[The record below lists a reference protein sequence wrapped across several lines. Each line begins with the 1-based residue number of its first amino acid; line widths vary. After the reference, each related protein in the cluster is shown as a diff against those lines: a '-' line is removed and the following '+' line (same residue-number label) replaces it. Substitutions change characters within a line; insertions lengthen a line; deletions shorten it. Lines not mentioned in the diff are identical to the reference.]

1 MSVCPNKNL
10 PEWKSLVETVGEFE
24 AYRDFMETNGEIRT
38 PEVVV
43 AKLDSRN
50 ATKYQ
55 HAKTTDT
62 NNVISREKAE
72 TVLKALAAKFGDD
85 YGYRISQPNY
95 NIPWKGKVE
104 PASAQNGWK
113 RTVVI
118 NPAYATLDTP
128 MHEFGHIFIDLIKA
142 NFQLYGNVLKK
153 VTAKDK
159 DGNYRDK
166 DFAAT
171 FEYVKSAYTETF
183 KDEIY
188 DITDEELETLLEEEA
203 IVELLGQYAAQ
214 TLDPATGI
222 YKKIQGVWDA
232 IIKIIK
238 DIITNGNTIDVIEL
252 SPNLSL
258 EQLANI
264 LANPEIKI
272 IAGASQ
278 EQRLQ
283 SEVDN
288 VTAIKENIVKIKDA
302 LKDPSSVFIKGRT
315 TATIY
320 TGESAAFA
328 KKLAGNYDSNAPLYR
343 WAKFITN
350 EFGPLTETIFTA
362 AKMWEGSPDAFLN
375 AMKRSHKDWFFS
387 LKDKFSEPERLAI
400 ETLLRNLA
408 RADSNDIP
416 WQIKNQATRTVRDI
430 NTKITH
436 GYNSESYR
444 NAKRALERF
453 SSPRDVVEYLL
464 SSTGNL
470 FENLFPKLYTSETNS
485 QVNIS
490 RGDMAAYAIEKAE
503 RGDFSV
509 IENEISRLD
518 TIINKIKN
526 KEIFSLPDSNFYRNR
541 NLLTRKKEVEYNYK
555 DANGVEKTD
564 NIKVSLD
571 YYSNGTVSVSFGVT
585 GGDRSGYSDQ
595 YTVKS
600 LKASDKVRI
609 GKTELGLK
617 SERVPEP
624 IFVPVEDR
632 GDSLVVAHSTYGDVR
647 YPEVQP
653 TQEIKDAYKPPHLR
667 IDKYYLVPKADLV
680 ELKAQAGRGISV
692 MNLVAQAV
700 TDMIAYQPIQ
710 AITFTPV
717 SGKSLLREEGELR
730 SGLYS
735 LFAKKL
741 FGKHLKLG
749 VRNRFGTR
757 FQNRFGM
764 TNEEYNF
771 LVDFEARETNTPE
784 DIERY
789 NKTLAKYEAAT
800 PEYTNV
806 IPIPEA
812 FKTYNNNSR
821 TLFQKVNDNE
831 NTVPFIEEQVETLMG
846 QAILNDVEDNSVD
859 PTSSDQAE
867 AVDLAKEL
875 SGRLG
880 IDFQIVTAE
889 EALSIVETAGIK
901 YNGEP
906 AFFVGGIA
914 YFVGTN
920 LTTKNV
926 LHEFSHPFVRNIA
939 KTNPTLFN
947 RLYNQ
952 VLESNEGKAIRDA
965 VLEDNP
971 SLDPESDYF
980 KEEVLVRALT
990 KAGLNKLNSIQNES
1004 AFAKAIKNILYAI
1017 KQALRKAF
1025 GKNVKVS
1032 NLDVNTTMDEL
1043 AEMLV
1048 AGGQLQIDKSL
1059 ISEEDFVAFNSERQE
1074 YIEDL
1079 IKIEG
1084 NDAQQLLNQFY
1095 DTAVNHIRKLLTNRN
1110 YDELAAILTDED
1122 KRGDLQELKSN
1133 LQAYQTTVANMAG
1146 KVVEDMEFTKKRSTA
1161 FVNSLFRLDT
1171 VMQKILLHVKDIQ
1184 QNKDSQEALAKAYY
1198 YDHLLKHWSEFI
1210 KDSENMLDRNKIER
1224 GPLNTMLNNIKTSIR
1239 QSKKLINEMYAD
1251 GARDA
1256 LYEELLPMQE
1266 SLKLRYDKIIQNLKD
1281 KNAPQSRIDREH
1293 QIYYG
1298 LTEAE
1303 LREFNDLK
1311 AYSKQGP
1318 LAQADYNR
1326 MKELSAK
1333 RNQGIQLTPEKMEAL
1348 LRGDIGDA
1356 NFYNSYLEGY
1366 LYNTDPVI
1374 GGLAVYVKNK
1384 LNDVMAKIQA
1394 KQVEFFTDM
1403 EKPLQDAGFNPLRI
1417 GEIGKKMG
1425 FLDKVAKREKDGS
1438 IIERLVWSF
1447 LNPFKNYRYDY
1458 DVYRMNV
1465 EQAKR
1470 EYNRTG
1476 SDVSRKAMIDAIADQ
1491 QVFMR
1496 NYFNQEY
1503 VDEFYE
1509 REKLF
1514 EKDDIGKEAMYRRKE
1529 WGERLRAL
1537 IEPANTQSEQLAIS
1551 DELDQMWREYRQMRS
1566 MYNLDGTMKTG
1577 MDLEVAKRLAEYHE
1591 LSRKFYEFKPRKGVF
1606 QNALKAYKQELIDSG
1621 VEKDSDRFKAM
1632 VKQWI
1637 SKNTVTVPKQSW
1649 YEKRAELY
1657 KRKAEILSKLPN
1669 DQNALRED
1677 EINKEIFD
1685 LMGGFRDEENQTK
1698 ATEMSPESR
1707 ARVIELEKELKN
1719 LQEQQVNTSGLT
1731 KQEFNR
1737 WMTLGQMKQR
1747 GEWNQELAREYNELW
1762 NKKNRQGLS
1771 KFEARKLK
1779 SINTQLSGIQERL
1792 ATDYYVDIMNNWLGQ
1807 LNTSELGVREIDQ
1820 GSAEWLIQPENIN
1833 KLLGQNAEFDKWF
1846 KDNHLTTTYFKDG
1859 QEIEGWSR
1867 SRLWSITVPTDLA
1880 NFETFDITNED
1891 GTVETIMGKPKMKY
1905 FSRVVKSEYKNDKI
1919 VGVTVDN
1926 KYNWLPKSREKMAAS
1941 SLPEDQKF
1949 KYINEEYYAL
1959 EQNDP
1964 KTFAAMEKMKE
1975 HHLANQDGLS
1985 YKGRLYYDFPRLRKS
2000 TLETIQDKNALTIYA
2015 ERIKDFFRRA
2025 KDDAESGFN
2034 YDDQENLVR
2043 MDMFDNTVTNVPIAG
2058 LYDIDHQDVS
2068 LDLTT
2073 TLMQYML
2080 SAERQKQLVE
2090 ISPLAKA
2097 VQSVVNASSEDIA
2110 NTQGIDNINKM
2121 NFYNRAIRMVKG
2133 EDKDTV
2139 RKKAINNYIARE
2151 FEGQRMTGAGS
2162 ETPWLNNTASL
2173 LFKRASFG
2181 FFALNIPSALKNSWG
2196 AKFQG
2201 LIEASAGQYMTH
2213 TSFQRGNV
2221 WSYKTMGELSFGGQL
2236 YRKAAKS
2243 LNQQLVELFDPS
2255 QGRFEEKFG
2264 ESMSRTIAKDA
2275 ASFSWLYNFRKWVE
2289 LQATLQIFGG
2299 MMYHQ
2304 MVEQTMPD
2312 GTKKEIYY
2320 IDAWELKDN
2329 KIQLKEGVDPKWGVT
2344 YDEEGK
2350 MKVGKEFKAYKNK
2363 VHQVMNNLQG
2373 AYAQYDQP
2381 EAQRYLAFRFLS
2393 YLRRYFTTMTLN
2405 RFGFSGRF
2413 SDPKPRFNPGL
2424 GEPQMGFYITFIRF
2438 AKDTI
2443 FNLGKNLPYMTEEE
2457 KRASLRMITEVGS
2470 LLAINLAMS
2479 LLFGWDPDDD
2489 DKYERLRQK
2498 SGPLP
2503 FPFVSDDPDREFN
2516 GWGYLE
2522 THMLYLLM
2530 NVRAENEQF
2539 IPLPGYGLDDYS
2551 AMLDLKSI
2559 AFGPTVQTYK
2569 DIFEDA
2575 LDMLEGDESAYYKRQ
2590 VGPYDWQDEGG
2601 AKILAHTARTLG
2613 LTGSTIDP
2621 VKGIKGFQS
2630 VQARAR

>member
-38 PEVVV
+38 PEAVV

-72 TVLKALAAKFGDD
+72 TVLKALAAKFGDE

-104 PASAQNGWK
+104 PASAENGWK

-118 NPAYATLDTP
+118 NPAYATIDTP

-142 NFQLYGNVLKK
+142 NFQLYGNVIKE
-153 VTAKDK
+153 VTKKDK
-159 DGNYRDK
+159 DGNYRNK
-166 DFAAT
+166 DFGAT
-171 FEYVKSAYTETF
+171 FEYVKSAYVETF
-183 KDEIY
+183 RDEKPS
-188 DITDEELETLLEEEA
+188 ITDEELETLLEEET
-203 IVELLGQYAAQ
+203 IVELLGQYAAG
-214 TLDPATGI
+214 TLDSATGKFDKLKEEI
-222 YKKIQGVWDA
+222 KKVWDA
-232 IIKIIK
+232 IIEIIK
-238 DIITNGNTIDVIEL
+238 DIITDGNTIDVIEL
-252 SPNLSL
+252 SPNLKL
-258 EQLANI
+258 KQLAHI

-272 IAGASQ
+272 IAGTSQ
-278 EQRLQ
+278 EQRSQ
-283 SEVDN
+283 SEIDN
-288 VTAIKENIVKIKDA
+288 VTAVKENLVNIKNM
-302 LKDPSSVFIKGRT
+302 LKDPTSLFIKGSIS
-315 TATIY
+315 ATIY

-328 KKLAGNYDSNAPLYR
+328 KKLAGNYDSNSPLYR

-350 EFGPLTETIFTA
+350 EFEPLTETIFTA
-362 AKMWEGSPDAFLN
+362 AKIWEGSPDAFLN
-375 AMKRSHKDWFFS
+375 VMKRSHRDWFFS
-387 LKDKFSEPERLAI
+387 LKDQFSEPERLAI
-400 ETLLRNLA
+400 EQLLKNLA
-408 RADSNDIP
+408 AADSNNIP
-416 WQIKNQATRTVRDI
+416 WKIKSNATRTARDI
-430 NTKITH
+430 NIKVTRI
-436 GYNSESYR
+436 YNSESYKY
-444 NAKRALERF
+444 AGRALRTY
-453 SSPRDVVEYLL
+453 SNPKDVVDYLL
-464 SSTGNL
+464 SLGGNQIL
-470 FENLFPKLYTSETNS
+470 FEKLFPKLNIPGNYA
-485 QVNIS
+485 QVNYS
-490 RGDMAAYAIEKAE
+490 NKDTFALEKAE
-503 RGDFSV
+503 QGDFSY
-509 IENEISRLD
+509 IENEISTLD
-518 TIINKIKN
+518 IIINKIKN
-526 KEIFSLPDSNFYRNR
+526 KETFNLPSSNFYRNDDFLRR
-541 NLLTRKKEVEYNYK
+541 NKKVEYKYK
-555 DANGVEKTD
+555 DANGVEQTD
-564 NIKVSLD
+564 QIKVKIE
-571 YYSNGTVSVSFGVT
+571 YEANGEVKVSFSIV
-585 GGDRSGYSDQ
+585 GGDRSIFSDQ
-595 YTVKS
+595 YTEKY
-600 LKASDKVRI
+600 LTASDKVRL

-632 GDSLVVAHSTYGDVR
+632 GDSLVVAYPSYGDVIR

-667 IDKYYLVPKADLV
+667 IDKYYLIPKADLV
-680 ELKAQAGRGISV
+680 ELKAQAGRGIGV
-692 MNLVAQAV
+692 MNLVVKAV
-700 TDMIAYQPIQ
+700 SDMIAYQPIEG
-710 AITFTPV
+710 INFFPIP
-717 SGKSLLREEGELR
+717 GKSLLREPGELR

-735 LFAKKL
+735 LFAKKI
-741 FGKHLKLG
+741 FDKHLTLSVKK
-749 VRNRFGTR
+749 RSGTR

-764 TNEEYNF
+764 LNSEYKF
-771 LVDFEARETNTPE
+771 LVDFEARQNNTPE
-784 DIERY
+784 DIENY
-789 NKTLAKYEAAT
+789 NKLLAKYENAT
-800 PEYTNV
+800 PEYKSY

-812 FKTYNNNSR
+812 FKTYNNSSR

-914 YFVGTN
+914 YFVGQN

-971 SLDPESDYF
+971 NLDPESAFF

-1032 NLDVNTTMDEL
+1032 KLDVNTTMDEL

-1059 ISEEDFVAFNSERQE
+1059 VSEKDFVAFNSERQE

-1079 IKIEG
+1079 QKVEG
-1084 NDAQQLLNQFY
+1084 NDAQQLINQFY

-1133 LQAYQTTVANMAG
+1133 LQAYQTTIANMAG
-1146 KVVEDMEFTKKRSTA
+1146 KVVDDMEFTKNRSAA

-1198 YDHLLKHWSEFI
+1198 YDHLLKHWTEFI
-1210 KDSENMLDRNKIER
+1210 EDSENMLDRNKIER
-1224 GPLNTMLNNIKTSIR
+1224 GPLNTMLNDIKTSVR

-1256 LYEELLPMQE
+1256 LYEEFLPMQE
-1266 SLKLRYDKIIQNLKD
+1266 NLKLRYDKIIQNLIDNK
-1281 KNAPQSRIDREH
+1281 APDSRIDREH
-1293 QIYYG
+1293 KVFYG
-1298 LTEAE
+1298 LTRAE
-1303 LREFNDLK
+1303 LQEYNDLK
-1311 AYSKQGP
+1311 AYAKQGP

-1333 RNQGIQLTPEKMEAL
+1333 KNEGIELTPEKMEAL

-1394 KQVEFFTDM
+1394 KQVEFFTDI

-1417 GEIGKKMG
+1417 GEVGKKMG

-1476 SDVSRKAMIDAIADQ
+1476 SNASKKAMIDAIADQ

-1537 IEPANTQSEQLAIS
+1537 TEPANTQSQQLAIS

-1577 MDLEVAKRLAEYHE
+1577 MDLEVAKRLTEYHE
-1591 LSRKFYEFKPRKGVF
+1591 LSKEYYEFKPRKGVF
-1606 QNALKAYKQELIDSG
+1606 QNALKGYEQELIDSG
-1621 VEKDSDRFKAM
+1621 VDKDPDRFKAM
-1632 VKQWI
+1632 RKQWI
-1637 SKNTVTVPKQSW
+1637 AKNTVRVPKQSW
-1649 YEKRAELY
+1649 YEKRSELY
-1657 KRKAEILSKLPN
+1657 KRKEEILSKLPTDN
-1669 DQNALRED
+1669 QNALRES
-1677 EINKEIFD
+1677 EINQEIFD

-1698 ATEMSPESR
+1698 ATEMSPQSR
-1707 ARVIELEKELKN
+1707 ARVIELEKELKKV
-1719 LQEQQVNTSGLT
+1719 QEQQVNTSGLT

-1737 WMTLGQMKQR
+1737 WMALGQMKQR
-1747 GEWNQELAREYNELW
+1747 GQWNQELASEYNALW
-1762 NKKNRQGLS
+1762 DKKNTYGLS
-1771 KFEARKLK
+1771 KLEARELQ
-1779 SINTQLSGIQERL
+1779 SINSQLSGIQERL
-1792 ATDYYVDIMNNWLGQ
+1792 ATDYYVDIVNNWLGQ
-1807 LNTSELGVREIDQ
+1807 LDTSALGVREIDQ

-1833 KLLGQNAEFDKWF
+1833 SLLGQNAEFDKWF
-1846 KDNHLTTTYFKDG
+1846 KENHLPTTYYKDG
-1859 QEIEGWSR
+1859 QEIQGWSR
-1867 SRLWSITVPTDLA
+1867 SRLWSTTVPTDLA
-1880 NFETFDITNED
+1880 NFETFDVTNED

-1926 KYNWLPKSREKMAAS
+1926 KYNWLPKSKEKMEAS
-1941 SLPEDQKF
+1941 NLPEDQKF
-1949 KYINEEYYAL
+1949 KYINEDYYAL
-1959 EQNDP
+1959 D
-1964 KTFAAMEKMKE
+1964 
-1975 HHLANQDGLS
+1975 
-1985 YKGRLYYDFPRLRKS
+1985 
-2000 TLETIQDKNALTIYA
+2000 I
-2015 ERIKDFFRRA
+2015 RA
-2025 KDDAESGFN
+2025 K
-2034 YDDQENLVR
+2034 
-2043 MDMFDNTVTNVPIAG
+2043 
-2058 LYDIDHQDVS
+2058 
-2068 LDLTT
+2068 
-2073 TLMQYML
+2073 
-2080 SAERQKQLVE
+2080 
-2090 ISPLAKA
+2090 
-2097 VQSVVNASSEDIA
+2097 
-2110 NTQGIDNINKM
+2110 
-2121 NFYNRAIRMVKG
+2121 
-2133 EDKDTV
+2133 
-2139 RKKAINNYIARE
+2139 
-2151 FEGQRMTGAGS
+2151 
-2162 ETPWLNNTASL
+2162 
-2173 LFKRASFG
+2173 
-2181 FFALNIPSALKNSWG
+2181 
-2196 AKFQG
+2196 
-2201 LIEASAGQYMTH
+2201 
-2213 TSFQRGNV
+2213 
-2221 WSYKTMGELSFGGQL
+2221 
-2236 YRKAAKS
+2236 
-2243 LNQQLVELFDPS
+2243 
-2255 QGRFEEKFG
+2255 
-2264 ESMSRTIAKDA
+2264 
-2275 ASFSWLYNFRKWVE
+2275 
-2289 LQATLQIFGG
+2289 
-2299 MMYHQ
+2299 
-2304 MVEQTMPD
+2304 
-2312 GTKKEIYY
+2312 
-2320 IDAWELKDN
+2320 
-2329 KIQLKEGVDPKWGVT
+2329 
-2344 YDEEGK
+2344 
-2350 MKVGKEFKAYKNK
+2350 
-2363 VHQVMNNLQG
+2363 
-2373 AYAQYDQP
+2373 
-2381 EAQRYLAFRFLS
+2381 
-2393 YLRRYFTTMTLN
+2393 
-2405 RFGFSGRF
+2405 
-2413 SDPKPRFNPGL
+2413 
-2424 GEPQMGFYITFIRF
+2424 
-2438 AKDTI
+2438 
-2443 FNLGKNLPYMTEEE
+2443 
-2457 KRASLRMITEVGS
+2457 
-2470 LLAINLAMS
+2470 
-2479 LLFGWDPDDD
+2479 
-2489 DKYERLRQK
+2489 
-2498 SGPLP
+2498 
-2503 FPFVSDDPDREFN
+2503 
-2516 GWGYLE
+2516 
-2522 THMLYLLM
+2522 
-2530 NVRAENEQF
+2530 
-2539 IPLPGYGLDDYS
+2539 
-2551 AMLDLKSI
+2551 
-2559 AFGPTVQTYK
+2559 
-2569 DIFEDA
+2569 
-2575 LDMLEGDESAYYKRQ
+2575 
-2590 VGPYDWQDEGG
+2590 
-2601 AKILAHTARTLG
+2601 
-2613 LTGSTIDP
+2613 
-2621 VKGIKGFQS
+2621 
-2630 VQARAR
+2630 